1 MISVVKFLFLTVWF
15 LILLKCSVEP
25 VNQEDIVT
33 SLDKIENEKKQLI
46 LLGQDSF
53 FFSWKNSP

>member
-1 MISVVKFLFLTVWF
+1 MISVVKILVLTVWF

-33 SLDKIENEKKQLI
+33 SLDKIENEKSNL
-46 LLGQDSF
+46 F
-53 FFSWKNSP
+53 P